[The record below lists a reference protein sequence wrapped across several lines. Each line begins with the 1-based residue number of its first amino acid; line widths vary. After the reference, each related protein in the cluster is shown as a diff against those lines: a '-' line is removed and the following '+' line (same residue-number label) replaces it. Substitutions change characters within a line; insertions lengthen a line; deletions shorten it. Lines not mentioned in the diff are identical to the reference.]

1 MDKMLKRA
9 IEIVI
14 SFWLL
19 IVAVQFLYRSPLL
32 ADSSVDYKFAYIGM
46 ALVTAFGAVRAFREY
61 INGNQET
68 AAEVAPC
75 RDNQEAVRRSRRSR
89 R

>member
-1 MDKMLKRA
+1 MDKLKNRA
-9 IEIVI
+9 IEILV

-46 ALVTAFGAVRAFREY
+46 AFITAIGVVKAFLDY
-61 INGNQET
+61 KNGNREGT
-68 AAEVAPC
+68 MEVAPC
-75 RDNQEAVRRSRRSR
+75 RDNREAVRRSRRSR